1 MKKDIPL
8 ITKKHQ
14 VNKFKSF
21 LVDSITASQFDE
33 LTTGYYSKSSLL
45 ALSKDWRLFNEFCRV
60 NGVSS
65 IPASVTAVRRFLEK
79 ERTSRKYSTLKRY
92 TVTIGV
98 VHTVLQLKDP
108 TKNREIGLLLGT
120 IRTAGAD
127 KIKTTNAFTEV
138 HLAEL
143 NKLLSNSS
151 EPRDLRDLA
160 IYYVMFECAMKRR
173 DLRKL
178 NLEHIERLDHSV
190 SILIEST
197 RYVLSDD
204 AANVLDAWMNYN
216 PYTTLFTSIDRH
228 GNINNG
234 MLDDSSIYRILRRA
248 SERLHLPDNLRF
260 SSQSGRVGAVKKL
273 WSEGYKVREIQEFGR
288 WASPAMPLQY
298 TGKTELSDVEKSKFK
313 PSKDYD

>member
-8 ITKKHQ
+8 ITEKHQ

-21 LVDSITASQFDE
+21 LVDSITAAQFDE

-45 ALSKDWRLFNEFCRV
+45 ALSKDWRLFNEFCRL

-65 IPASVTAVRRFLEK
+65 IPASVTAVRRFLDK

-108 TKNREIGLLLGT
+108 TKNREVGLLLGA

-127 KIKTTNAFTEV
+127 KIKTTNAFTEI
-138 HLAEL
+138 HLAQL
-143 NKLLSNSS
+143 DKLLANST
-151 EPRDLRDLA
+151 EPKDLRDLA

-173 DLRKL
+173 DLRHL
-178 NLEHIERLDHSV
+178 NLEHIEHLDESV
-190 SILIEST
+190 NILIEST
-197 RYVLSDD
+197 RYGLSDRAS
-204 AANVLDAWMNYN
+204 AALDAWIKYN

-248 SERLHLPDNLRF
+248 SELLQLPDNLRF

-273 WSEGYKVREIQEFGR
+273 WNEGYKVREIQEFGR